1 MAVSVV
7 AAVSSTTVAAVGVA
21 DVVVGGVAEVAVFRG
36 AVAVGGVVVGVTDA
50 SNALVPAWPA
60 VAAVAAVAAVTVC
73 FSTVGISIGLFAA
86 VVDSDSDGTGTLD
99 LAVGVALFTGVSSTT
114 GVDSLELLQP
124 ISNKKVYDV

>member
-21 DVVVGGVAEVAVFRG
+21 DVVGGVAEVAVFRG

-60 VAAVAAVAAVTVC
+60 VAAVAAVAAVTVVGSGGGVVC

-86 VVDSDSDGTGTLD
+86 VVDSDFDGTGTLD
-99 LAVGVALFTGVSSTT
+99 SAVGVALFTGVSSTT
-114 GVDSLELLQP
+114 GVDFLELLQP
-124 ISNKKVYDV
+124 IA